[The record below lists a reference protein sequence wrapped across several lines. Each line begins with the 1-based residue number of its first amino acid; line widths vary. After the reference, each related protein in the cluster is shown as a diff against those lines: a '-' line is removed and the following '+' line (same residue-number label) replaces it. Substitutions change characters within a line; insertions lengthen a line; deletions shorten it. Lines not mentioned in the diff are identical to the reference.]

1 MMQKSSVGS
10 HVGVDSTGDVEDGA
24 GENSTGEEG
33 LAATLKARRPRG
45 KPPHTLLSGGGEKFS
60 NKLTLGLNEKPPQ
73 VLLARCEAG
82 DSSDGKIV
90 VWTIWGIDSRD

>member
-1 MMQKSSVGS
+1 MMQKSSVGL
-10 HVGVDSTGDVEDGA
+10 HVGSDSACEGEDGM
-24 GENSTGEEG
+24 GENSTGKAG

-45 KPPHTLLSGGGEKFS
+45 KPPHTLLSGGGEKFP
-60 NKLTLGLNEKPPQ
+60 NKFTVGINEKPPQ